1 MDTCNF
7 GGLGIGHIHTE
18 PRGEG
23 KTRTKLVLLKGNRS
37 PLGVAQPD
45 HSGKPNSNPWGG
57 WMGLKNSMKGGR
69 AIDCLFRSL
78 ERNVFQKVTPLP
90 IFSGLSSRNYFSY
103 RILRTY
109 WYGNLLLQKSST
121 KIDY

>member
-1 MDTCNF
+1 
-7 GGLGIGHIHTE
+7 
-18 PRGEG
+18 
-23 KTRTKLVLLKGNRS
+23 
-37 PLGVAQPD
+37 
-45 HSGKPNSNPWGG
+45 
-57 WMGLKNSMKGGR
+57 MKGGR

-121 KIDY
+121 KIDYLTTKQDLLSKLKLPNIYAEPILNLLGDYL

>member
-23 KTRTKLVLLKGNRS
+23 KTRTKLVWVKGNRS
-37 PLGVAQPD
+37 PLGIAQPEIIQENLTQT
-45 HSGKPNSNPWGG
+45 PGG
-57 WMGLKNSMKGGR
+57 VDGIKKFYEKGAR
-69 AIDCLFRSL
+69 DWLYFRSL
-78 ERNVFQKVTPLP
+78 ERKKFQKVTPLP